1 MTIIARGTDQ
11 VKAVERA
18 LGGTPPKDGAKK
30 ACAALQRDT
39 AEYSI
44 AQERAQEENARLTE
58 PMRALVFSHVAKDD
72 PALRQGIQNLKAAYA
87 RQSQPKLK
95 PLTVEKYEASLAVG
109 SISLLKVPPYD
120 TEFTFKSKPRTI
132 ATANRFTGRYE
143 LAAQSIGSG
152 WETVAA
158 GVGTWFHAPA
168 DDPQQRF
175 AALMNY
181 AYDWRSSA
189 SGYVAYNKCKTRL
202 WVWGDTE
209 QRWVLKPDSVSPAP
223 TWDHSV
229 SWYQSH
235 GDADSGT
242 VSAQAFFPARAGQM
256 YLGFVWTRASV
267 FSNSGLFGLAHSRI
281 RFEAAVPFVV
291 FGSL

>member
-11 VKAVERA
+11 VRNVERA
-18 LGGTPPKDGAKK
+18 LGGTPPRQGARK
-30 ACAALQRDT
+30 ARAALQRDT
-39 AEYSI
+39 AEYSK
-44 AQERAQEENARLTE
+44 AQERAQEESARLAE
-58 PMRALVFSHVAKDD
+58 PMRALLFSHVAKDD

-95 PLTVEKYEASLAVG
+95 TLTPEKYEATLAVG

-120 TEFTFKSKPRTI
+120 NEFTFKSKPRTI
-132 ATANRFTGRYE
+132 ATANRVTGRYK
-143 LAAQSIGSG
+143 LTAQSIGSG

-175 AALMNY
+175 AALLNY
-181 AYDWRSSA
+181 AHDWRCSA
-189 SGYVAYNKCKTRL
+189 SGYVAYNRCKTRL

-209 QRWVLKPDSVSPAP
+209 QNWVLKPDSVSPAP
-223 TWDHSV
+223 SWDHSV
-229 SWYQSH
+229 SWYQDH
-235 GDADSGT
+235 GDADSGL
-242 VSAQAFFPARAGQM
+242 VSAQAFFPARAGQF
-256 YLGFVWTRASV
+256 YLGWVWTRASV
-267 FSNSGLFGLAHSRI
+267 YSNSGLFGLAHARVH
-281 RFEAAVPFVV
+281 FEAAVPLVV